1 MPCGGLGLG
10 QQGEM
15 LDASWEEYATT
26 LANAPSHEQ
35 LLAEFQSLAS
45 RLKINPSTTPAVIFA
60 RDTRESGPALV
71 LALTDALAA
80 TGTTFR
86 DHGLLTTPQLH
97 YLVRCI
103 NTAGTEHAYGDPSE
117 EGYYNKLAD
126 AYKRLM
132 QGIPSIGPI
141 TVDCANGVGAPK
153 LRRLAAAVGT
163 DLFRCTVVNDLVHQ
177 PSKLNFQ
184 VGALSIPP
192 LLMCCVL
199 GGD

>member
-1 MPCGGLGLG
+1 
-10 QQGEM
+10 M
-15 LDASWEEYATT
+15 LEASWEEYATT

-35 LLAEFQSLAS
+35 LLAEYQALAS

-60 RDTRESGPALV
+60 RDTRESGPGLV
-71 LALTDALAA
+71 RALTDALNA
-80 TGTTFR
+80 TGAALH

-103 NTAGTEHAYGDPSE
+103 NTAGTEHAYGEPSE
-117 EGYYNKLAD
+117 EGYYDKLAD
-126 AYKRLM
+126 AYRRLM
-132 QGIPSIGPI
+132 QGVPSIGLV

-163 DLFRCTVVNDLVHQ
+163 DLFRCTVVNDVVDQ

-184 VGALSIPP
+184 VGVDVLP
-192 LLMCCVL
+192 CVC
-199 GGD
+199 